1 MKKHVFQVDQIHF
14 LLKFCLKNPTH
25 YSSISLLFCALEITE
40 RLFHQLTEYIML
52 RITVESFHDHSA
64 DFVKK
69 NVKVLFLF
77 ILFILFGSFFEI
89 RINYIFFM

>member
-69 NVKVLFLF
+69 KCKGIIF
-77 ILFILFGSFFEI
+77 IYFVHFVWV
-89 RINYIFFM
+89 IFRNKN